1 MSNQPMPSKPT
12 EPEQPASE
20 GSSVQRLVGRVA
32 VLSVA
37 CNDEYGSPGSKAE
50 RIEVEWPEHNLTFGP
65 VFADATARITWG
77 KGWIRIAGI
86 KINAVGPAY
95 HVGNIYWN
103 AWHVRT
109 DELWAMLTHRRFCK
123 WFSLEEGECEV
134 WEKYEA
140 DCPPNVQARPASP
153 AENSTEATDS

>member
-1 MSNQPMPSKPT
+1 MDKLQDPEAAETVQTKSVPAVDLPSI
-12 EPEQPASE
+12 
-20 GSSVQRLVGRVA
+20 VGRVA

-37 CNDEYGSPGSKAE
+37 CNDEYGSPSSKAD
-50 RIEVEWPEHNLTFGP
+50 RIEVEWPEHDLTFGP
-65 VFADATARITWG
+65 VYADATARITWG

-86 KINAVGPAY
+86 KINAVGPAC
-95 HVGNIYWN
+95 HAGNIYWN

-109 DELWAMLTHRRFCK
+109 DELWGMLTHRRFRK

-140 DCPPNVQARPASP
+140 DCPPNDQAHSQKGRERGPD
-153 AENSTEATDS
+153 NTQD